1 MTRVSATEARAIL
14 QLELDRVGWPALSA
28 LTIEDGARPGA
39 AKLDWWHKRTPES
52 ESSDTKRNLAYLR
65 AYSRIGGERLYA
77 GGLFLTRKR
86 LWMDR
91 SVISR
96 LERDGYLKFCGE
108 ERPEPWF
115 ELTQQGEDWIA
126 ESDT

>member
-1 MTRVSATEARAIL
+1 MTRVSASEARAIL
-14 QLELDRVGWPALSA
+14 QFELDRAGWPALSA
-28 LTIEDGARPGA
+28 MTIETGARPGTA
-39 AKLDWWHKRTPES
+39 NLEWWHERTPDS

-77 GGLFLTRKR
+77 GGLFLSRKR

-96 LERDGYLKFCGE
+96 LERDRYLKFCGKDKT
-108 ERPEPWF
+108 EPWF
-115 ELTQQGEDWIA
+115 ELTQKGQDWIA
-126 ESDT
+126 GSDT